1 MIYNYMKTKII
12 NLLKNGENKIN
23 LLSSDLYNVSLIKT
37 FNLLKILIILFLI
50 ILIIKLNK
58 TILFYN
64 ININES
70 YYNIQKTLNLTF
82 NNNLLNKIR
91 IGIYAYCLKN
101 GGRARITSILIN
113 YLNKIKIFRLFL
125 YTKEKREDNEYKLPN
140 HIKRKVVKNDII
152 DTIIK
157 YKIEVLIYQLS
168 DNDEINELNK
178 LNKTKVIYYLH
189 SSLFYWIY
197 RDFSNFKALYQA
209 YTNSKYVVSLI
220 PLEND
225 YIFKKWGINSI
236 LMNNFITYEYDSI
249 EPSDL
254 SSKIII
260 MIGRANDKLK
270 RFEIG
275 IKSMEFII
283 KEVPDCEMKIIS
295 ELKYID
301 YLQEYVNNE
310 LKLESYIKF
319 VGFTLTPEIYFKNS
333 SLHIFPTISEAFPMV
348 LCETKIY
355 GIPNI
360 LVGLDYISIAKGGT
374 IIIYDDEPQSIA
386 NEAIKILK
394 NNKYR
399 KKLGEEARNSMK
411 IYNNDL
417 LFIKWIKLILCV
429 FNGDSFYQ
437 NLREQDSKISKVD
450 ALNMIKNQIKL
461 LNIRKKNCKNMTI
474 NQLENFTLLKEIEC
488 NE

>member
-1 MIYNYMKTKII
+1 MKIKII
-12 NLLKNGENKIN
+12 NLLKNKIN
-23 LLSSDLYNVSLIKT
+23 EINLFSPYIYNDYLIKKFT
-37 FNLLKILIILFLI
+37 SKIFIILFLI

-58 TILFYN
+58 TFLLYN

-70 YYNIQKTLNLTF
+70 YYNIQKSLNLNF
-82 NNNLLNKIR
+82 NNNLFNKIR
-91 IGIYAYCLKN
+91 IGIYAYCIKN

-113 YLNKIKIFRLFL
+113 YLNKIKLFKIFL
-125 YTKEKREDNEYKLPN
+125 YTKEPKEKNEYKLPN
-140 HIKRKVVKNDII
+140 NIKRRVVTNNII
-152 DTIIK
+152 NIIKK
-157 YKIEVLIYQLS
+157 YKIEVFIYQLS
-168 DNDEINELNK
+168 DYDEINELN
-178 LNKTKVIYYLH
+178 NQNETKVIYYLH
-189 SSLFYWIY
+189 SSFFYWIY
-197 RDFSNFKALYQA
+197 RDYSNFKALYKS
-209 YTNSKYVVSLI
+209 YTNSKYVISLI

-225 YIFKKWGINSI
+225 YIFQKWGINSI

-254 SSKIII
+254 SSKIIL
-260 MIGRANDKLK
+260 MIGRANDKYK
-270 RFEIG
+270 RFELG

-283 KEVPDCEMKIIS
+283 KEVPDCQMKIIS

-310 LKLESYIKF
+310 LKLDKYIKF

-360 LVGLDYISIAKGGT
+360 LVGIDYIQIAKGGT
-374 IIIYDDEPQSIA
+374 IIIYDDEPQSIS

-399 KKLGEEARNSMK
+399 RKLGKEARNSMK
-411 IYNNDL
+411 KFNNDI
-417 LFIKWIKLILCV
+417 LFIKWIKLILSV
-429 FNGDSFYQ
+429 FNGESFYQ
-437 NLREQDSKISKVD
+437 NLRKQDLKLSKIN
-450 ALNMIKNQIKL
+450 ALNMIKNQVKL
-461 LNIRKKNCKNMTI
+461 LNIRKKNCSIITVNDI
-474 NQLENFTLLKEIEC
+474 ENFTFLEEIDC